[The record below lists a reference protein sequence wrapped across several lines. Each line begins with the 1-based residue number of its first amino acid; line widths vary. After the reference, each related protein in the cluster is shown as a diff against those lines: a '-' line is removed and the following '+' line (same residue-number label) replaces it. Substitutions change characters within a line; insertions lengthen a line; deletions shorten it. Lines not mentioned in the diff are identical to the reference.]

1 MIKTVQLSQLEFN
14 KCVQELWKLKWSCS
28 ANFILQGSWWKRSR
42 ITQNN
47 AISLLWD
54 VHAKLKLSCVCYVT
68 ETAPF
73 PSRHAFLLD
82 ERKCDKSIA
91 HMHPKG
97 VLCPQKKWSQAN
109 IFTQQLTLSK
119 LQRVKNSKSQMIF
132 TLILRSRPSAF
143 ITHFTAKKSISY
155 GSGFHFTSLFFFF
168 FRLKPKITYKRNS
181 VITLTEVNWYLIR
194 RFTPEESV
202 SPKAWL

>member
-1 MIKTVQLSQLEFN
+1 MLFHCCEMFTRNSSYLV
-14 KCVQELWKLKWSCS
+14 
-28 ANFILQGSWWKRSR
+28 
-42 ITQNN
+42 
-47 AISLLWD
+47 
-54 VHAKLKLSCVCYVT
+54 YVT
-68 ETAPF
+68 WQKLLHF
-73 PSRHAFLLD
+73 PLVTHSFSTKESVTSPLHTCILRACFVH
-82 ERKCDKSIA
+82 K
-91 HMHPKG
+91 
-97 VLCPQKKWSQAN
+97 KKWSQAN

-119 LQRVKNSKSQMIF
+119 LQKVKNFKSQMIF

-143 ITHFTAKKSISY
+143 ITRFTAIKSISY

>member
-47 AISLLWD
+47 TISLLWD

-91 HMHPKG
+91 HM
-97 VLCPQKKWSQAN
+97 QKKWSQAN

-119 LQRVKNSKSQMIF
+119 LQKVKNFKSQMIF

-143 ITHFTAKKSISY
+143 ITRFTAIKSISY

-168 FRLKPKITYKRNS
+168 FQIET
-181 VITLTEVNWYLIR
+181 
-194 RFTPEESV
+194 
-202 SPKAWL
+202 

>member
-97 VLCPQKKWSQAN
+97 VLCPQKKMV
-109 IFTQQLTLSK
+109 TSK
-119 LQRVKNSKSQMIF
+119 HLHTATNSFKIAKSQKFQKSDDLHID
-132 TLILRSRPSAF
+132 I
-143 ITHFTAKKSISY
+143 AK
-155 GSGFHFTSLFFFF
+155 
-168 FRLKPKITYKRNS
+168 
-181 VITLTEVNWYLIR
+181 
-194 RFTPEESV
+194 
-202 SPKAWL
+202 